1 MRRGCDSSAPF
12 SFTLTAS
19 VPRFR
24 HLPELVSHVSGKFA
38 RPIPAGGWKHHEI
51 AKSQLGIQ
59 HAIRVRYSMNHPDD
73 VGGGVMRRL
82 TQVLFALLMLS
93 SAVAEV
99 PTEMPIPEAFG
110 GSPLG
115 TASL

>member
-1 MRRGCDSSAPF
+1 
-12 SFTLTAS
+12 
-19 VPRFR
+19 
-24 HLPELVSHVSGKFA
+24 VSGKFA

-93 SAVAEV
+93 SAVADV
-99 PTEMPIPEAFG
+99 PTEMPIPEAFS

>member
-1 MRRGCDSSAPF
+1 
-12 SFTLTAS
+12 
-19 VPRFR
+19 
-24 HLPELVSHVSGKFA
+24 
-38 RPIPAGGWKHHEI
+38 
-51 AKSQLGIQ
+51 
-59 HAIRVRYSMNHPDD
+59 
-73 VGGGVMRRL
+73 MRRL

-99 PTEMPIPEAFG
+99 PTEMPIPEAVS

>member
-1 MRRGCDSSAPF
+1 M
-12 SFTLTAS
+12 
-19 VPRFR
+19 
-24 HLPELVSHVSGKFA
+24 SGKFA
-38 RPIPAGGWKHHEI
+38 RSKPAGWFKQQEI

-59 HAIRVRYSMNHPDD
+59 RAIRVRYSINHPED

-93 SAVAEV
+93 SAVADV
-99 PTEMPIPEAFG
+99 PTEMPIPEAFS